1 MHTKIL
7 AATIAVLLC
16 WIALK
21 LWFAPPKDLF
31 AAALMVGKGLVLSTI
46 FFSAGS
52 WLSEKWAK
60 WRSAD

>member
-7 AATIAVLLC
+7 AATIALLLC
-16 WIALK
+16 WVALK
-21 LWFAPPKDLF
+21 LWFAPPKDMA

-60 WRSAD
+60 WRSAE

>member
-16 WIALK
+16 WVALK
-21 LWFAPPKDLF
+21 LWFAPPKDLA
-31 AAALMVGKGLVLSTI
+31 AAALMVGKGLVLGTI

-52 WLSEKWAK
+52 WLSDKWAK
-60 WRSAD
+60 RRSAE

>member
-16 WIALK
+16 WVTLK
-21 LWFAPPKDLF
+21 LWLAPPKDMA
-31 AAALMVGKGLVLSTI
+31 AAALMVGKGLVLSTA

-52 WLSEKWAK
+52 WLSEKWAN
-60 WRSAD
+60 RHSAE